1 MNQPNSR
8 EESIFLAALALP
20 PADRAAYLDRAC
32 PDAALRARV
41 DNLLAVQ
48 SSAEALCD
56 PAGPESDAEATQA
69 QVRSATES
77 LTPTEKPGDLIG
89 PYKLREQIGEGG
101 CGTVYVA
108 EQEKPIRRQV
118 ALKVIKLGMDT
129 KSVIARFEAERQALA
144 MMDHPNIAK
153 VLDAGATNAGRPFFV
168 MELVHGIRIT
178 DYCDQANL
186 STKERLDLF
195 TAVCSAI
202 QHAHQKGIIHRD
214 IKPSNILVTLH
225 DGVPVPKVIDFGIAK
240 ATEGRLNDSTQ
251 FTELHQFI
259 GTPAYASPEQAAAS
273 GVDVD
278 TRADIYSLG
287 VVLYELL
294 TGRLPFDPKA
304 LVEAGL
310 EAMRRMLRE
319 VEPPKPSARLTTLT
333 STDRTAIAKQRAT
346 EAAHLTTLLRGDL
359 DWIVMK
365 ALEKDRTRRYES
377 ASAFAQDI
385 RRYLGHEAVLACP
398 PSAAYRFQKLVRRH
412 RLAFAAGAAVA
423 ASLVIGLSVSTWLF
437 FKEKAAREQ
446 AVEAKTQTQ
455 QALGEAKQQRT
466 TAVAERGKALIERDR
481 ADAEA
486 DRAGRQLYIAHMNL
500 AKRAWDEAHVS
511 RVVELLDLHRPQ
523 ANRPDLRG
531 FEWYYLQR
539 LCHLDLLTLKGHPS
553 GVTSVAFSA
562 DGKRLA
568 SASTDQT
575 VKVWDAATGRAT
587 FTLKGHTREV
597 TSVAF
602 SADGKRLASAGGD
615 QTVKVWD
622 ATSGQAMLTWK
633 MHTDVVRSVAFS
645 ADGKRLASASDD
657 QTVKVWDT
665 TSGQAT
671 LTLKGHAHW
680 VRSVA
685 FSADGKRL
693 ASASADGTVKVW
705 AATNGQEML
714 TLKGHTGG
722 RGVWG
727 VAFSADG
734 KQLASANEDG
744 TVKVWDATSG
754 QETLTLKGH
763 SDAARSVAFSAD
775 GKRLA
780 SASWDRTVKVWDAT
794 SSQETLTL
802 KGHASV
808 GNGVTFSGDGKWLAS
823 ARQDWTVKVCD
834 ATSGKETLTLKGHTR
849 EVMSV
854 AFSADGKRL
863 ASASWDRTVKVWDA
877 TSGQETLT
885 LNGHT
890 GPVFSVAFSVD
901 GKRLA
906 SASEDGT
913 VKVWDATSGQ
923 ATLTLNGH
931 TGAVYS
937 VAFSAD
943 GKRLASASADKTA
956 KVWDTTSGQATLTL
970 NGHLNQ
976 VLGVAF
982 SADGKQLASA
992 SWDRTLKVWDTTS
1005 GQETLTLKGHTHLVR
1020 SVAFSADGKR
1030 LASASWDQ
1038 TVTVWDATSGQ
1049 EMLTLKGHTAAV
1061 NSVAFSPDGKRLASA
1076 SHDGTVKVWDATPI
1090 KEVAR

>member
-1 MNQPNSR
+1 MKPAPPS
-8 EESIFLAALALP
+8 ESELFHAALGLP
-20 PADRAAYLDRAC
+20 PAERAAYLAHAC
-32 PDAALRARV
+32 LGDAALRIRV
-41 DNLLAVQ
+41 EALLAVQ
-48 SSAEALCD
+48 SSAEALFD
-56 PAGPESDAEATQA
+56 PAGPESDAETTRAL
-69 QVRSATES
+69 VRSGTES
-77 LTPTEKPGDLIG
+77 MTPTEKPGDLVG

-186 STKERLDLF
+186 STKDRLDLF

-259 GTPAYASPEQAAAS
+259 GTPAYASPEQAEAS

-333 STDRTAIAKQRAT
+333 SADRTAIAKQRAT

-385 RRYLGHEAVLACP
+385 KRYLGHEAVLACP
-398 PSAAYRFQKLVRRH
+398 PSAAYLLQKLVRRH

-466 TAVAERGKALIERDR
+466 TAVAERDR

-568 SASTDQT
+568 SAS
-575 VKVWDAATGRAT
+575 
-587 FTLKGHTREV
+587 
-597 TSVAF
+597 
-602 SADGKRLASAGGD
+602 
-615 QTVKVWD
+615 
-622 ATSGQAMLTWK
+622 
-633 MHTDVVRSVAFS
+633 
-645 ADGKRLASASDD
+645 
-657 QTVKVWDT
+657 
-665 TSGQAT
+665 
-671 LTLKGHAHW
+671 
-680 VRSVA
+680 
-685 FSADGKRL
+685 
-693 ASASADGTVKVW
+693 
-705 AATNGQEML
+705 
-714 TLKGHTGG
+714 
-722 RGVWG
+722 
-727 VAFSADG
+727 
-734 KQLASANEDG
+734 
-744 TVKVWDATSG
+744 
-754 QETLTLKGH
+754 
-763 SDAARSVAFSAD
+763 
-775 GKRLA
+775 
-780 SASWDRTVKVWDAT
+780 WDRTVKVWDAT

-802 KGHASV
+802 KGHASG
-808 GNGVTFSGDGKWLAS
+808 GNGVAFSGDGKWLAS
-823 ARQDWTVKVCD
+823 ARQDGTVKVCD

-877 TSGQETLT
+877 TSGQETLM

-982 SADGKQLASA
+982 SADGKRLVSA

-1038 TVTVWDATSGQ
+1038 TVKVWDATNGQ
-1049 EMLTLKGHTAAV
+1049 ETLTLQGHTAAV
-1061 NSVAFSPDGKRLASA
+1061 NSVAFSADGKRLAST
-1076 SHDGTVKVWDATPI
+1076 SHDGTVKVWDATPRQEI
-1090 KEVAR
+1090 SR